1 MPHTNDHRAV
11 PDEGAR
17 EVLLLRTRRAVLDV
31 LMGVA
36 VMIAVGGWLLGRR
49 ADDRIAVPARG
60 THDGLLIALFV
71 VGIVSYFWRRRGIRS
86 STRLPIDRRRR
97 DFYWSHVGAAAIAA
111 LGAPLGLAYGWW
123 VDPRLEAVIPFWVIP
138 LALGFL
144 SIPRR
149 AELDDIDPSRP
160 NPEDP
165 PR

>member
-1 MPHTNDHRAV
+1 MPHTNEHQDV

-17 EVLLLRTRRAVLDV
+17 EVLLLRTRRAVLNV
-31 LMGVA
+31 LMGAA
-36 VMIAVGGWLLGRR
+36 VMIAVSGWLLRRR
-49 ADDRIAVPARG
+49 AEGPVVVPARG
-60 THDGLLIALFV
+60 THDGLLIALFA
-71 VGIVSYFWRRRGIRS
+71 VGIVSYFWRRRGVRS
-86 STRLPIDRRRR
+86 STHLSIDRRRR

-111 LGAPLGLAYGWW
+111 LGVPLGLAYGWW
-123 VDPRLEAVIPFWVIP
+123 VDPRLQAVIPFWVIP

-149 AELDDIDPSRP
+149 VELEYIDPTMP